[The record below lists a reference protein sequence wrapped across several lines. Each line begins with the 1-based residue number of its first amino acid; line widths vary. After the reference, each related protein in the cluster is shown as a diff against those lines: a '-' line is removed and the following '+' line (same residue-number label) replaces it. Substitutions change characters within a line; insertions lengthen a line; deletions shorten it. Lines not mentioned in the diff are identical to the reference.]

1 MGFVELGT
9 SCVFRDNAGEGMK
22 KVVASCAKTL
32 DLGEQLTRCNATEVM
47 GAGTGGKKRRL
58 MTLKNWR
65 LIIFLLQI
73 TWLVM

>member
-32 DLGEQLTRCNATEVM
+32 RRWTLVNSLQDAMQLKSWARALE
-47 GAGTGGKKRRL
+47 ARSAA
-58 MTLKNWR
+58 
-65 LIIFLLQI
+65 
-73 TWLVM
+73 